1 MMKIN
6 KLWQRLSLTIVTV
19 MLVSAT
25 WIFSPIASVQA
36 SPILNLDNFS
46 NLIAANNPKGTVVP
60 QAEAAGFDEIE
71 SGKEAAKVIPKDLG
85 NSNKDIKGR
94 IERAAGELGND
105 QYQRVFGGV
114 KEDTK
119 MSEAERE
126 VEQNT
131 NRP

>member
-1 MMKIN
+1 MIEIK
-6 KLWQRLSLTIVTV
+6 KLWKRLGLTIFAV
-19 MLVSAT
+19 MIVSAA
-25 WIFSPIASVQA
+25 WLFSPTTSVQA
-36 SPILNLDNFS
+36 SPISGLGNFS
-46 NLIAANNPKGTVVP
+46 NLVAANNPKGTVVP
-60 QAEAAGFDEIE
+60 KTEEAGFNEIE
-71 SGKEAAKVIPKDLG
+71 SGKEAAKIIPKDLG

-126 VEQNT
+126 VEQNAA
-131 NRP
+131 RR

>member
-1 MMKIN
+1 MIEIN

-19 MLVSAT
+19 MLVSSAWLFT
-25 WIFSPIASVQA
+25 PIASVQA
-36 SPILNLDNFS
+36 LPLLDLGNS
-46 NLIAANNPKGTVVP
+46 NLIAASNPKGTITP
-60 QAEAAGFDEIE
+60 KSEEAGFDEIE
-71 SGKEAAKVIPKDLG
+71 SGKEAAKIIPKDLG

-114 KEDTK
+114 KEDIK

-126 VEQNT
+126 VEQNAA
-131 NRP
+131 RR

>member
-1 MMKIN
+1 MIEIK
-6 KLWQRLSLTIVTV
+6 KLWKRLSLTIVAV
-19 MLVSAT
+19 MIVSTA
-25 WIFSPIASVQA
+25 WLFSPTASVQA
-36 SPILNLDNFS
+36 SPISNLGNFS

-60 QAEAAGFDEIE
+60 KTEEAGFDEIE
-71 SGKEAAKVIPKDLG
+71 SGKEAAKIIPKDLG

-126 VEQNT
+126 VEQNAA
-131 NRP
+131 RR